1 MEPLAYRVRPK
12 SLEDFYGQED
22 IVGKDKLLY
31 RLIKADKLTSA
42 IFWGP
47 PGCGKTSLARIIA
60 KTTKNKF
67 VILNATTAGVSDIK
81 AVVEKAQNI
90 FDNPTGKIILF
101 IDEIHRFNKLQ
112 QDALLPHVEKGTVIL
127 IGATTENPFFSIN
140 KALLSRSTIFKF
152 NELKDEDVF
161 KILKKCIDDKE
172 NGLGNYN
179 IEITD
184 DVLKVFAKF
193 SGGDVR
199 TALNSLELA
208 VKSTPSDSTGLV
220 TITPEIIADCTGGRV
235 LSIDED
241 MYYDMLSAFG
251 KSLRGSDPDGALYW
265 AYRLIESGVDPIV
278 VLRRLIAH
286 TSEDVGL
293 ANSNALVVAVSA
305 LTAYQNLGIP
315 EGLIPLTHAIIC
327 TATSPK
333 SNAVVLARDSAINAV
348 KSTVTDPVPD
358 HLKNY
363 NFLNE
368 KRAKYKYPHDFGGY
382 VKQQYLPDSLEGTKF
397 YNPTDNGNERKIAEF
412 MNAVQELLK
421 EDAKKSKDTFKHGNN
436 KKS

>member
-1 MEPLAYRVRPK
+1 M
-12 SLEDFYGQED
+12 
-22 IVGKDKLLY
+22 
-31 RLIKADKLTSA
+31 
-42 IFWGP
+42 
-47 PGCGKTSLARIIA
+47 
-60 KTTKNKF
+60 
-67 VILNATTAGVSDIK
+67 
-81 AVVEKAQNI
+81 
-90 FDNPTGKIILF
+90 
-101 IDEIHRFNKLQ
+101 
-112 QDALLPHVEKGTVIL
+112 
-127 IGATTENPFFSIN
+127 
-140 KALLSRSTIFKF
+140 
-152 NELKDEDVF
+152 
-161 KILKKCIDDKE
+161 
-172 NGLGNYN
+172 
-179 IEITD
+179 
-184 DVLKVFAKF
+184 
-193 SGGDVR
+193 
-199 TALNSLELA
+199 
-208 VKSTPSDSTGLV
+208 
-220 TITPEIIADCTGGRV
+220 
-235 LSIDED
+235 
-241 MYYDMLSAFG
+241 
-251 KSLRGSDPDGALYW
+251 
-265 AYRLIESGVDPIV
+265 
-278 VLRRLIAH
+278 
-286 TSEDVGL
+286 
-293 ANSNALVVAVSA
+293 VAVSA